1 MAALPSLASSV
12 SPKQGSNAPKKAD
25 PGTFKPRMVTLED
38 VVKEMHGLGG
48 PYADLKAWT
57 DTFKAGKFLGHPI
70 DAGPWSTKGVRP
82 EFQALLDAAEPKIND
97 EFKKSGNAIP
107 TGYGIRSI
115 GGFRSEIN
123 VHGAGVAIDI
133 DGGDNPYIMHEGD
146 VQGTETTL
154 STELR
159 PVYHNIAEFML
170 NDPIDGEQSI
180 IPKLIGSGD
189 SLPKGGKPTRRER
202 LGQYYDRLAKE
213 SDAMREY
220 FRLMSDETALKAHLN
235 GPWKTT
241 HPKATPPASADVIK
255 QMWQD
260 YALLGG
266 AIPKGGPPGMPDFQ
280 KPRAAGRPFHPGGGA
295 QKDPASGFLTIPREV
310 VLGLGQVVPRWGAI
324 DFSVQSGDIM
334 HFDDRYG
341 IGKPF
346 DDAKAPA
353 AATVAAEN
361 KAGAEAAAKARD
373 EAAKA
378 AGAGAV
384 PTAQPTVARE
394 PLTP

>member
-1 MAALPSLASSV
+1 MVIYSDGIRQVTFMTQKRVTKSPEKMKQRIAPQVWPAQPSCFKENPSLLQLQQIVGNGHLAQFHSSRGSTSHPSTRCPGDGSTPLPRV
-12 SPKQGSNAPKKAD
+12 QRQPKQGSNAPKKAD
-25 PGTFKPRMVTLED
+25 PGTFKPRKVTLED

-213 SDAMREY
+213 SDA
-220 FRLMSDETALKAHLN
+220 
-235 GPWKTT
+235 
-241 HPKATPPASADVIK
+241 ASRK
-255 QMWQD
+255 
-260 YALLGG
+260 
-266 AIPKGGPPGMPDFQ
+266 
-280 KPRAAGRPFHPGGGA
+280 RR
-295 QKDPASGFLTIPREV
+295 
-310 VLGLGQVVPRWGAI
+310 
-324 DFSVQSGDIM
+324 
-334 HFDDRYG
+334 
-341 IGKPF
+341 
-346 DDAKAPA
+346 
-353 AATVAAEN
+353 
-361 KAGAEAAAKARD
+361 AGASSA
-373 EAAKA
+373 
-378 AGAGAV
+378 
-384 PTAQPTVARE
+384 PTAQPPIARQ
-394 PLTP
+394 PATPTAGPGHRVGEAWDSGPITRRKWVTHNLVTFIGWVKNVERGYGPDKQMVLQRLRQALLQLV